1 MSHALKLRSLLASNE
16 TVIAPGIF
24 DGLTGLLAEKAG
36 FNCGYIGGASI
47 SYSKLGRSD
56 VGLTTSTEVA
66 DTISK
71 IRERIDIPFVVDA
84 DTGFGNALNT
94 KRTVRMFERAGAS
107 GIQIEDQ
114 TNPKRCGHLD
124 GKTLIDSKEMVGKIK
139 AALDARLDQNTLI
152 IGRTDAIAVE
162 GFEAALERAEYY
174 LSAGAEMLFIEAP
187 RSLDQMRIIGNQFSS
202 RVPLLANMVE
212 GGKTPV
218 SSAQKLGEI
227 GFKFVIFPGAMIRT
241 MAFAGQRLLS
251 TIKENGTTKELKGQ
265 MLNFNELNELIGTD
279 ELLKEASQ
287 YDSQTK

>member
-1 MSHALKLRSLLASNE
+1 
-16 TVIAPGIF
+16 VIAPGIF